1 MTVLVVGRGRH
12 IVDSVIAAM
21 GGHGIEGTGVT
32 VDADALAHLGGGN
45 IDLLVIG
52 GGVEAGSRSLLK
64 KQAAAH
70 GVRVLETPLKG
81 RDPGTYV
88 LEEIVPLLNA

>member
-1 MTVLVVGRGRH
+1 MTVLVIGRGRA
-12 IVDSVIAAM
+12 IVDSVTTAM
-21 GGHGIEGTGVT
+21 SEHGIEGTGVT
-32 VDADALAHLGGGN
+32 VDADAIAHLGGGDV
-45 IDLLVIG
+45 DLLVIG
-52 GGVEAGSRSLLK
+52 GGVEPGSRSLLK
-64 KQAAAH
+64 KQAATH